1 MLRDDCFYRVSVKA
15 LVIDELGR
23 ILLCREDNGN
33 WDIPGGGLDYG
44 EDPIEGLKREIF
56 EETRIPAENLI
67 IEENP
72 SYFITTQ
79 NSSGVQIANV
89 FYRTSILDLSFTP
102 TPECEELKFFS
113 PQEILKMSNVF
124 NNVPKIAKLL
134 I

>member
-44 EDPIEGLKREIF
+44 EDPIEGLRREIF

-113 PQEILKMSNVF
+113 PQEILKMDNVF
-124 NNVPKIAKLL
+124 NNVPKIANQL

>member
-33 WDIPGGGLDYG
+33 WDIPGGGLDYN

-56 EETRIPAENLI
+56 EETGISAEKLI
-67 IEENP
+67 IKANP
-72 SYFITTQ
+72 SYFITTH

-89 FYRTSILDLSFTP
+89 FYRTQILDMTFKP

-113 PQEILKMSNVF
+113 PLEILKMDNVF

>member
-15 LVIDELGR
+15 LVVDDSGR

-33 WDIPGGGLDYG
+33 WDIPGGGLDHN
-44 EDPIEGLKREIF
+44 EDPIEGLKREIY
-56 EETRIPAENLI
+56 EETRVPAEKLI
-67 IEENP
+67 IELNP
-72 SYFITTQ
+72 CYFITTQ

-89 FYRTSILDLSFTP
+89 FYRTQILDFSFTP

-113 PQEILKMSNVF
+113 PKEILKMDNVF
-124 NNVPKIAKLL
+124 NNVTKIAKLL